1 MASAALRTARA
12 LRSGLLLGRLLL
24 LFEAAGDGCDFRDAF
39 RDVFKRLVKVL
50 DRAFQIKVRLD
61 FRKVARHVVGQMTED
76 TEQGAVDAVVRAVLE
91 TFPAVDHFGEA
102 EGERNDGGHAVGA
115 PHGTAAVVLDLV
127 DDRIDGAAARK
138 RRVDGAVAAVDEFL
152 QTVLFVGIRQSGD
165 LEFQLAD
172 IYTDAVTLKK
182 VSEDVNRLLARDE
195 NLEEE
200 ENRELRK
207 RLDRFMEEKYEKLN
221 L

>member
-1 MASAALRTARA
+1 MPQWRRPPRTARA

-102 EGERNDGGHAVGA
+102 RGRTE
-115 PHGTAAVVLDLV
+115 
-127 DDRIDGAAARK
+127 
-138 RRVDGAVAAVDEFL
+138 
-152 QTVLFVGIRQSGD
+152 
-165 LEFQLAD
+165 
-172 IYTDAVTLKK
+172 
-182 VSEDVNRLLARDE
+182 
-195 NLEEE
+195 
-200 ENRELRK
+200 
-207 RLDRFMEEKYEKLN
+207 
-221 L
+221 

>member
-1 MASAALRTARA
+1 M
-12 LRSGLLLGRLLL
+12 
-24 LFEAAGDGCDFRDAF
+24 
-39 RDVFKRLVKVL
+39 
-50 DRAFQIKVRLD
+50 
-61 FRKVARHVVGQMTED
+61 
-76 TEQGAVDAVVRAVLE
+76 
-91 TFPAVDHFGEA
+91 
-102 EGERNDGGHAVGA
+102 
-115 PHGTAAVVLDLV
+115 
-127 DDRIDGAAARK
+127 
-138 RRVDGAVAAVDEFL
+138 
-152 QTVLFVGIRQSGD
+152 
-165 LEFQLAD
+165 AD

>member
-1 MASAALRTARA
+1 
-12 LRSGLLLGRLLL
+12 
-24 LFEAAGDGCDFRDAF
+24 
-39 RDVFKRLVKVL
+39 
-50 DRAFQIKVRLD
+50 
-61 FRKVARHVVGQMTED
+61 MTED

-152 QTVLFVGIRQSGD
+152 QTVLFVGIRQSGV
-165 LEFQLAD
+165 LTGLG
-172 IYTDAVTLKK
+172 V
-182 VSEDVNRLLARDE
+182 EDVGHPVAGRRLVGQAQKRGEEAVHVVGLHRLERFGHGGKQFAEFDE
-195 NLEEE
+195 LVIVQ
-200 ENRELRK
+200 
-207 RLDRFMEEKYEKLN
+207 RFFVGIAHRVVDGSATFLFWKASSS
-221 L
+221 